1 MPKPK
6 IPMDDDYDI
15 DMSSPA
21 AVLAKLPGNIA
32 GNLKPLSSYMEIPCD
47 KLIEYQDK
55 RDFDFQPWPE
65 GKFELLVESIRSVG
79 VLEAITVRPAKI
91 RKASTRYLLV
101 NTVGRVVKLPANPQY
116 LPKSS

>member
-6 IPMDDDYDI
+6 IPMDDEYDI
-15 DMSSPA
+15 DMSSTA

-32 GNLKPLSSYMEIPCD
+32 GNLKPLKSLVISSLNT
-47 KLIEYQDK
+47 KTSATLISNHGQRGNLSCLWSPSVVLVYLKQSPYV
-55 RDFDFQPWPE
+55 QP
-65 GKFELLVESIRSVG
+65 
-79 VLEAITVRPAKI
+79 KI